1 MKTFKLVSFAVMEDD
16 KSIDVP
22 LDHGL
27 IINKE
32 DEHSTWLLDAY
43 TRDLALYDYFNKIN
57 DENRDIIVQ
66 VVITKSDNDPV
77 YLQTKISCLQHFK
90 EHISVLLE
98 GQLRRTTK
106 NHSQMLLESLLQQG
120 FAGDALLSEFI
131 KKKNTVPR
139 VK

>member
-1 MKTFKLVSFAVMEDD
+1 MKTFKLISLAVMEDD
-16 KSIDVP
+16 KSVDVP

-32 DEHSTWLLDAY
+32 DEHSTWLLEAY
-43 TRDLALYDYFNKIN
+43 TELSLYDYFKKIA
-57 DENRDIIVQ
+57 DEKREIIVK
-66 VVITKSDNDPV
+66 VVITKADNDPV
-77 YLQTKISCLQHFK
+77 FLQTKISCLQLFE

-106 NHSQMLLESLLQQG
+106 NHSQILIDRLMKQG
-120 FAGDALLSEFI
+120 FAGEDLLTEFI
-131 KKKNTVPR
+131 KQKNSVPR

>member
-1 MKTFKLVSFAVMEDD
+1 MKTFKLVSLAVMENE
-16 KSIDVP
+16 KSINVS

-32 DEHSTWLLDAY
+32 DEHSTWLLEAY
-43 TRDLALYDYFNKIN
+43 TRDLALYDYFKKIN
-57 DENRDIIVQ
+57 DEDQDIIVQ
-66 VVITKSDNDPV
+66 VVITKPDNDPV
-77 YLQTKISCLQHFK
+77 FLQTKITCVQLFK
-90 EHISVLLE
+90 EHISVLLQ
-98 GQLRRTTK
+98 GYLRRTTK

-120 FAGDALLSEFI
+120 FAGDSLLSEFI

>member
-1 MKTFKLVSFAVMEDD
+1 MEDE
-16 KSIDVP
+16 KSIDVT

-32 DEHSTWLLDAY
+32 DEHSTWLLEAY
-43 TRDLALYDYFNKIN
+43 TRDLALYDFFKKIN
-57 DENRDIIVQ
+57 DEDREIIVQ
-66 VVITKSDNDPV
+66 VVITKPENDPV
-77 YLQTKISCLQHFK
+77 FLQTKISCLQLFN
-90 EHISVLLE
+90 EHISVLLQ
-98 GQLRRTTK
+98 GHLRRTTK

-120 FAGDALLSEFI
+120 FAGDSLLSEFI

>member
-32 DEHSTWLLDAY
+32 DEHSTWLLEAY
-43 TRDLALYDYFNKIN
+43 TRDLALYDYFKKIN

>member
-1 MKTFKLVSFAVMEDD
+1 MKTFKLVSLAVMEDE
-16 KSIDVP
+16 KSIDVA

-32 DEHSTWLLDAY
+32 DEHSTWLLEAY
-43 TRDLALYDYFNKIN
+43 TRDLALYDYFKKIN
-57 DENRDIIVQ
+57 DEDRDIIVQ
-66 VVITKSDNDPV
+66 VVITKPENDPV
-77 YLQTKISCLQHFK
+77 FLQTKISCLQLFE
-90 EHISVLLE
+90 EHISVLLQ

-106 NHSQMLLESLLQQG
+106 NHSQMLLTSLLQQG

>member
-1 MKTFKLVSFAVMEDD
+1 MKTFKLVSLAVMEDE

-32 DEHSTWLLDAY
+32 DEHSTWLLEAY
-43 TRDLALYDYFNKIN
+43 TRDLTLYDYFKKIN
-57 DENRDIIVQ
+57 DEDRDIIVQ

-77 YLQTKISCLQHFK
+77 FLQTKISCLQLFE
-90 EHISVLLE
+90 EHISVLLQ

-106 NHSQMLLESLLQQG
+106 NHSQMLLQSLLQQG

>member
-1 MKTFKLVSFAVMEDD
+1 MKTFKLVSLAVMEDD
-16 KSIDVP
+16 KGIDVP

-32 DEHSTWLLDAY
+32 DEHSTWLLEAY
-43 TRDLALYDYFNKIN
+43 TRDLALYDYFKKIS

-66 VVITKSDNDPV
+66 AVITKPENDPV
-77 YLQTKISCLQHFK
+77 FLQTKISCLQHFE
-90 EHISVLLE
+90 EHISVLLQ

-106 NHSQMLLESLLQQG
+106 NHSQILLTRLLEQG

-131 KKKNTVPR
+131 KNKNTVPR

>member
-1 MKTFKLVSFAVMEDD
+1 MKTFKLVSLAVMENE
-16 KSIDVP
+16 KGIDVP

-32 DEHSTWLLDAY
+32 DEHSTWLLEAY
-43 TRDLALYDYFNKIN
+43 TRNLALYDYFKKIN
-57 DENRDIIVQ
+57 DEDRDIIVQ

-77 YLQTKISCLQHFK
+77 FLQTKISCLQLFE
-90 EHISVLLE
+90 EHISVLLQ

-106 NHSQMLLESLLQQG
+106 NHSQMLLQSLLQQG
-120 FAGDALLSEFI
+120 FAGDSLLSEFI

>member
-1 MKTFKLVSFAVMEDD
+1 MKTFKLVSLAVMEDE
-16 KSIDVP
+16 KSIDVL

-32 DEHSTWLLDAY
+32 DEHSTWLLEAY
-43 TRDLALYDYFNKIN
+43 TRDLALYDYFKKIN
-57 DENRDIIVQ
+57 DEDRDIIVQ
-66 VVITKSDNDPV
+66 VVITKPENDPV
-77 YLQTKISCLQHFK
+77 FLQTKISCLQLFE
-90 EHISVLLE
+90 EHISVLLQ

-106 NHSQMLLESLLQQG
+106 NHSQMLLTSLLQQG